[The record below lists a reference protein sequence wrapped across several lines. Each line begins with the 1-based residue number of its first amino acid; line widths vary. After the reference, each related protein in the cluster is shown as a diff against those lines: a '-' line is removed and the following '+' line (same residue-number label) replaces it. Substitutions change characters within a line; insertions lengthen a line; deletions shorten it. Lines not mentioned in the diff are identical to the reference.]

1 MKRTG
6 DIRKAVALRILMTL
20 VLASAAWGQ
29 GKLQADPD
37 ADSEPGGNPGVA
49 IARSNPAAAGAHP
62 LKLVGTASSNED
74 VLLSPNDLNT
84 NEIHTA
90 STSVAVDIPA
100 DPARTYWF
108 VCAGAT
114 FVFWQQT
121 PSASPLLFASD
132 VRVRLDT
139 VDGAFAE
146 VFRFEGIR
154 EFDTSSR
161 QVNHTASPAG
171 CTGLDQTQFVALFVS
186 QGLPEADAL
195 AKAQEILRSPAHL
208 TVTFF
213 ARMRSVS
220 GVDFSGPV
228 LQVWSD

>member
-6 DIRKAVALRILMTL
+6 HIRKTVALSILMTL

-37 ADSEPGGNPGVA
+37 ADHEPGGNPGVA
-49 IARSNPAAAGAHP
+49 IARSNPAAEGAHA
-62 LKLVGTASSNED
+62 LKLIGAASSNEEFD
-74 VLLSPNDLNT
+74 ILPNDLNT
-84 NEIHTA
+84 DEIHTA
-90 STSVAVDIPA
+90 SSSVAVDIPA

-108 VCAGAT
+108 LCAGAS
-114 FVFWQQT
+114 FVFWQQA
-121 PSASPLLFASD
+121 PSASPMLFAGD

-139 VDGAFAE
+139 VDGAFAD
-146 VFRFEGIR
+146 VFRFEGTR

-161 QVNHTASPAG
+161 RVSHTATPAG
-171 CTGLDQTQFVALFVS
+171 CSGVDQTQFVALFVS

-195 AKAQEILRSPAHL
+195 AKAQEILRSSAHL

-213 ARMRSVS
+213 ARMRSV
-220 GVDFSGPV
+220 GEVDFSGPV